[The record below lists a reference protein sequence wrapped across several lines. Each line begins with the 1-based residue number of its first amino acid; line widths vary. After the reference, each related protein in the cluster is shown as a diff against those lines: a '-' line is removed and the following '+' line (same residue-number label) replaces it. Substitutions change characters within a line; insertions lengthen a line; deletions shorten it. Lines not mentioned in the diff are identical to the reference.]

1 MPVKS
6 VEKAKLGERM
16 RQIGGKKQRR
26 EAAAYPVSFW
36 YRSGWK
42 RIFDMIF
49 AWALLILL
57 APLMLLV
64 TVAVKVTSKGPILFR
79 QGRMGR
85 NWREFRIMKFR
96 TMVCNGHDTGPVLT
110 KTADPR
116 ITWLGRF
123 LRKLKLDELPQLFN
137 VIRGDMSFVG
147 PRPQATKL
155 WSEPLVQE
163 LATVVLSV
171 RPGITSNATL
181 NFRNEEELLASL
193 TAEEIEDVYTK
204 TIMPSK
210 LKMDLQYLEKAT
222 CASDIS
228 LIFKTVLRILNPRE
242 KDNDL
247 LVSKHLPAFKQQKYR
262 TAGEDA
268 D

>member
-1 MPVKS
+1 MPVMI
-6 VEKAKLGERM
+6 VDKAELGETM

-26 EAAAYPVSFW
+26 EAAAYSASFW
-36 YRSGWK
+36 YRSVWK
-42 RIFDMIF
+42 RVFDLIF
-49 AWALLILL
+49 ALGLLILL
-57 APLMLLV
+57 APLLFLV
-64 TVAVKVTSKGPILFR
+64 TVAVKVSSKGPILFR
-79 QGRMGR
+79 QGRLGR
-85 NWREFRIMKFR
+85 NRREFRIMKFR
-96 TMVCNGHDTGPVLT
+96 TMVCNGHEMGPVLT

-123 LRKLKLDELPQLFN
+123 LRKFKVDELPQLFN

-155 WSEPLVQE
+155 WSEPVVQE
-163 LATVVLSV
+163 LAAGILSV

-210 LKMDLQYLEKAT
+210 LKMDLKYLEKAT

-228 LIFKTVLRILNPRE
+228 LIFRTVLRILNPRE

-247 LVSKHLPAFKQQKYR
+247 LVREHLPAFKQQKYR
-262 TAGEDA
+262 TTGEDG